1 MSPFARTD
9 RGLLANWWW
18 TLDRALLS
26 GLLVIALV
34 GVVMVFASSPPI
46 ARRLGYE
53 ETRFIVKHITFL
65 LPAILLLL
73 GTSLLAPRGIL
84 RVALLLLA
92 GFGLLL
98 LLTPFVAAEIKGA
111 RRWVSVGGLL
121 LQPSEFVKPAL
132 VVVTGWLLARR
143 PGLRGAPEAAAL
155 CGLVLLL
162 LVIQPDL
169 GMTALVAA
177 VFGIQLFVA
186 GLPWLLIGGLAGL
199 AGAGLYG
206 AYLVFPHVQTRI
218 DDFLDPSR
226 ESYQVEASLS
236 AVSSGGLFGRG
247 PGEGV
252 VKFYLPEA
260 HSDFVFATLAEEFGA
275 IAALLVLML
284 FGFVVLRGLWRAYEA
299 RDRFVQLA
307 AVGLLAQFGLQALVN
322 IAVNLNLLP
331 TKGMTLPFVSYGG
344 SSLLALAI
352 GMGMLLAL
360 TRVGARLEGA
370 P

>member
-1 MSPFARTD
+1 MSPFARTN

-53 ETRFIVKHITFL
+53 ETRFVIKHLTFL

-73 GTSLLAPRGIL
+73 GTSLLAPRGVL
-84 RVALLLLA
+84 RVAVLLLL

-98 LLTPFVAAEIKGA
+98 LVTPFLAAEIKGA
-111 RRWVSVGGLL
+111 RRWISIGGLL

-132 VVVTGWLLARR
+132 VVVTAWLLARQ
-143 PGLRGAPEAAAL
+143 PGLKGAPEAVAL
-155 CGLVLLL
+155 TGLVLGL

-169 GMTALVAA
+169 GMSALVVA
-177 VFGIQLFVA
+177 VFAVQLFVA
-186 GLPWLLIGGLAGL
+186 GLPWLLIAGFGGLA
-199 AGAGLYG
+199 ATGLYG
-206 AYLVFPHVQTRI
+206 AYLAFPHVQMRI
-218 DDFLDPSR
+218 DDFLDPTK
-226 ESYQVEASLS
+226 ESYQVETSLS
-236 AVSSGGLFGRG
+236 AVASGGLFGRG

-260 HSDFVFATLAEEFGA
+260 HSDFVYATLTEEFGA
-275 IAALLVLML
+275 IAALLVLLL
-284 FGFVVLRGLWRAYEA
+284 FAFVVLRGLWRVYEA
-299 RDRFVQLA
+299 EDRFVQLA

-360 TRVGARLEGA
+360 TRVGARLEGTS
-370 P
+370 